1 MYILFYKRTY
11 LYTYLSNSIYT
22 NIYIYYLS
30 LYLSVALFVLFY
42 IVYAYV
48 CMCCQHIHAQYIYL
62 YIPIYNIYS
71 SMLSLLRYFALNN
84 YKYNRKKTPTNV
96 FSNAK
101 RVSSPTAS
109 TPHKQVKRL
118 AACCRYF
125 NTTLTNEKKNILLF
139 GFVNNKRTRA
149 RYQLQCNTN

>member
-11 LYTYLSNSIYT
+11 LYTYISNSIYI

-84 YKYNRKKTPTNV
+84 YKYNRIQLPLMCSRMQNSILTYCVHPPQAGQKTG
-96 FSNAK
+96 
-101 RVSSPTAS
+101 
-109 TPHKQVKRL
+109 RL
-118 AACCRYF
+118 
-125 NTTLTNEKKNILLF
+125 LQILLF
-139 GFVNNKRTRA
+139 NVKK
-149 RYQLQCNTN
+149 

>member
-1 MYILFYKRTY
+1 MYILFYK
-11 LYTYLSNSIYT
+11 TYLSLYLSIKL
-22 NIYIYYLS
+22 YIYKHIYLLSLS

-62 YIPIYNIYS
+62 YIPIYNTYS

-84 YKYNRKKTPTNV
+84 YKYNRKTPTNV

-109 TPHKQVKRL
+109 TPRAGQKTGRL
-118 AACCRYF
+118 
-125 NTTLTNEKKNILLF
+125 LQILLYN
-139 GFVNNKRTRA
+139 VNK
-149 RYQLQCNTN
+149 

>member
-1 MYILFYKRTY
+1 MIKQLWRVYTL
-11 LYTYLSNSIYT
+11 LQTYLSLYLSIKL
-22 NIYIYYLS
+22 YIYKHIYLLS

-84 YKYNRKKTPTNV
+84 YKYNRIKLPLMCSRMQNSILTYCVHPPQAGQKTG
-96 FSNAK
+96 
-101 RVSSPTAS
+101 
-109 TPHKQVKRL
+109 RL
-118 AACCRYF
+118 
-125 NTTLTNEKKNILLF
+125 LPIL
-139 GFVNNKRTRA
+139 
-149 RYQLQCNTN
+149 